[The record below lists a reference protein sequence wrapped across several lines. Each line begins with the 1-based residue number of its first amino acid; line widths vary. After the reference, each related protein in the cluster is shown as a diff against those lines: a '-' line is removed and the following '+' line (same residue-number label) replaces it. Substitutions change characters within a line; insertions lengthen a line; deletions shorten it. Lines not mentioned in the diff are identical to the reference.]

1 MAHSTKVPEGLFEF
15 TLVVFVG
22 AFDAG
27 GEEGDSCL
35 NIELCAFAEE

>member
-1 MAHSTKVPEGLFEF
+1 MARFMKVPEGSFKFTPILF
-15 TLVVFVG
+15 VR

-35 NIELCAFAEE
+35 NIALCAFAEE